1 MPDNEDKEIL
11 EAIKA
16 AQAALAEQKKRIDKL
31 RRAGEDVTELDRQFQ
46 ATKLRVDKWSRAFKD

>member
-16 AQAALAEQKKRIDKL
+16 AQAALVEQKQRIDKL

-46 ATKLRVDKWSRAFKD
+46 ATKLRVDKWERAFRD